1 MRRQCWVIVLAGMMS
16 YFNPERALGA
26 PQREVSLSRGAALF
40 PPPYVIILISCSGLV
55 SFVLLLLACLCCKRV
70 GVGFN
75 EFDNAEGEESSA
87 ASSPPP
93 EDSLS
98 SCPSLP
104 EVYTLPLRD
113 RPLCPDSD
121 SQRFRRHTLNYLQE
135 IGSGWFG
142 KVILAEVLCDCSS
155 SQAVVKELRVSAS
168 PLEQRK
174 FLAESEPYR
183 SLQHPNV
190 LQCLGQ
196 CSETIPFLLVME
208 FCQLGDLKRY
218 LRAQRKSDGMT
229 PDLLTR
235 DLLTLQRMAF
245 EITSGLLHLH
255 ENNYIHSDLALRNCL
270 LTSDLT
276 VRIGDYGLSH
286 NHYKEDYYLTPDK
299 LWIPLRWIA
308 PELLEFR
315 GGLIVTD
322 QTKTSNVWSL
332 GVVIWEL
339 FEFGSQPHRHLSDE
353 EVLTFVIREKKITL
367 AQPRLKLSHA
377 DYWYEVMQSCWLPPS
392 QRPSVADIFLLL
404 SSLLAAE
411 RGMTRRGVGEDEDEE
426 EDEEHGGR
434 GWNGESEESFER
446 RWDSLRPPAFQAAA
460 NERQREREE
469 ECCRGANGNSFPLL
483 DPVGNTITPSTS
495 ELDDILTVT
504 ETSKGLNFEYFWE
517 KAHGRRGYKALP
529 PPQHMQ
535 TANATHRHSLDTPT
549 VVPVISARSPSLAS
563 EYYIR
568 LEEHTPQDKSP
579 TLKGKA
585 HSLPASK
592 GHVLRSDSMCPGD
605 LELVEIRSST
615 TGKVKEAF
623 NPEDD
628 FRRGETLIQTVRSSE
643 VKVLLPNTGLVE
655 LSREGCSRVTDF
667 AVVDVGNREDEPEA
681 DAKET
686 FSRSLGVPA
695 SSLLN
700 KPRSVST
707 SSANHL
713 QTRPLPA
720 PPLGYHRVYGSAHFS
735 SSFPTGK
742 TEIIAEPSLMG
753 TSSSSKTN
761 FDHLGFHRLHEA
773 LPPSPSLSPSI
784 PTSSGPMRP
793 PPHSQPPPLPP
804 HYTAP
809 RGLCKNYPEVPG
821 ETYFCQINK
830 ASNDSRQDPVPCD
843 FPDRRPF
850 LRRSQSLGNSKED
863 SYPQSTDKETLYQD
877 SFYPKITR
885 SQSMIPEIES
895 EGSSSPVY
903 SDEDDSPF
911 SSPNKLH
918 CGTSIQHLRLSD
930 DTDPATKELFS
941 RGMRRTQSRL
951 DTILPAIWKEDA
963 ELQKEVASTT
973 KKSPMHLFLTEIS
986 NVNESKDGKLEEG
999 SWDLEGGLKSELQP
1013 EGDAADDFV
1022 LPAEGTRHSH
1032 SLMTESA
1039 SVGQIKCPEE
1049 TQMGKDY
1056 VVRKGSIQRELF
1068 LTEIDT
1074 GKIDTDRSTAVEAD
1088 SYQYVQPDWD
1098 SKFCSARHSSNL
1110 PTYTEVDEAFPR
1122 EMKRS
1127 CSLISETNP
1136 DREVSEPHIKE
1147 MNREAVLGV
1156 IQSAETFLTEIMTK
1170 KDGSVCASAEKD
1182 FSPETCD
1189 PLSPEYESICIVPG
1203 SSQTIIY
1210 QSEKPASAAD
1220 QRSANATEAIYAQ
1233 VTKRS
1238 KRPEIKVT
1246 IRPEIPV
1253 LQIGSDKVTAET
1265 QQLEQ
1270 RSCSPGG
1277 TASIFPSGISQVAG
1291 MSNLVS
1297 HHKTQSPCNS
1307 DSRAQTDGFVFSE
1320 IMPKNGLLLEQM
1332 TPGMKEYLAHGKTS
1346 SSRSEENET
1355 NAKVKFRQTDQVQEV
1370 SVDSPDSSS
1379 TLGQKLKS
1387 QQIVDFLGESESVK
1401 SQQKLCEDSTNAEL
1415 VNIED
1420 SNHCLATSETAEKES
1435 GGDQIEM
1442 CITGLHKQTLRVEDN
1457 ILHSLTDTLQLHLSN
1472 CKQTVKS
1479 HNSPFNVDTSI
1490 TSLKSND
1497 PDILNEAKF
1506 LSRDSNESDLG
1517 RTVDVFS
1524 VGTNILDNLKPVSQK
1539 GNAVCVSV
1547 DSSCP
1552 EAECEIM
1559 SEHHRSLPHVASLPL
1574 VWDPMSDPSV
1584 SVNTPTDS
1592 AMSPLTS
1599 SSLDCLTPS
1608 DPWGGGGAGGW
1619 RALGTETPHRDSAYF
1634 SDSDW
1639 EAEGV
1644 GRRGGDGIIL
1654 SRPGSSRGGDR
1665 GTLMDIEE
1673 KTEAEEEVEPWRNGS
1688 KAELSETERE
1698 ADRIYNQKTGME
1710 REMQKEEQSSL
1721 VQIMAI
1727 SESAE
1732 QKECA
1737 HDGSNRSRLKEFTGL
1752 DINFTEEISDKPS
1765 WTKTS
1770 DLGVLNC
1777 HASPSKACASEENVE
1792 FIAKFFST
1800 LDSESL
1806 KTFPCGDGPD
1816 PVSHGDT
1823 KEISSKAPVNEDFIS
1838 VSDTIAE
1845 RESLKESSD
1854 AHLYPQMWGNEPKS
1868 KQDALDS
1875 DSYLKFGEK
1884 TNKKDSLTEYT
1895 VDGESRLSKFYS
1907 VPTNAIVP
1915 KDQVLDSG
1923 YREYTDKTNAHLTQC
1938 YWEEGSVEPPGRLN
1952 CELEIGHTDAN
1963 ELGLRN
1969 LCYSE
1974 DSDDERAKA
1983 KSDTEK
1989 QLAVGELIFTAKEN
2003 LRDNRQGDTG
2013 LKEPANRVPESIY
2026 FLRDVNTE
2034 SKGLD
2039 LKTKELWD
2047 AMEDHEESSG
2057 VTVTGE
2063 LDCYRFQ
2070 QGNLHLW
2077 PVENDQWALAETQ
2090 NSEAELGSELL
2101 PGVSKEAW
2109 VSRNKEIRGH
2119 SFWEVEKND
2128 QFAKSEPHPAS
2139 LENEEA
2145 VKDERQGWRDSQ
2157 IQCLPKKNAE
2167 VLTGQKQPGNSI
2179 VDIQQEE
2186 NFENPEINS
2195 AQQDITDECL
2205 ILEVENLENPEQEIL
2220 LDLKRDCSIHMDINS
2235 DLEAGNTGVN
2245 SSLQKNQG
2253 LDLTEENFNFNT
2265 CLLVKE
2271 KKQDVDTV
2279 GLQNSLGLPDSFM
2292 THKETKNRQCSQI
2305 THYQVNRD
2313 QTEDAS
2319 KNCEAVMTR
2328 ENALDMCS
2336 KDKLLDLEDQLLHMP
2351 ETSSSILTG
2360 SLLQQNVS
2368 HLGDN
2373 GLKTD
2378 KSAPGLILQDL
2389 LPVKSVE
2396 DKSTVKFGD
2405 SKTPKV
2411 HHPSYPQSLELG
2423 SSLASNQSDFPASI
2437 TESQAK
2443 LQKNMSQMLDKISVP
2458 DCMIIQN
2465 LTETPR
2471 PQTEMTSQ
2479 STTVPENQTENKKS
2493 MSMECTID
2501 DEKDPQPFS
2510 SSVDFSSAAKKQY
2523 SRMSEETATNQ
2534 SNQLTVQN
2542 VDQNSSNSVLVDK
2555 LVTST
2560 SMPTDYQSDMNL
2572 SHTSGLNSEGCTPP
2586 QQSTSSSFK
2595 GISTHLEPS
2604 TKHLDQGP
2612 QPTLPEIFSL
2622 PFCSTDQNS
2631 KISPSPKISPQ
2642 AFSQCSLSSIPELL
2656 ISEWKNLDEEP
2667 LEDFEKL
2674 EQLCCISGDEESLGD
2689 LFLGNLELL
2698 ESLKKTPEKKSKDFV
2713 DKDDDEKMI
2722 NSLKEEDRLKL
2733 RREVDVDTE
2742 SLTPTSERPE
2752 QSLRSSLYQPESN
2765 QIVSDSLSMS
2775 ESSFGHKKCNPV
2787 GSSLV
2792 SPSIA
2797 VENTKG
2803 PSQLSKMPTKN
2814 GLMMQVCEERLQFS
2828 LSENVKRNI
2837 LCGPTVS
2844 EAVILRPWGEPRDE
2858 TDTKMREKDSEDG
2871 DHNSKPQLSGQPGIL
2886 TDSSVATSG
2895 SFTVIGQEVTPPLAV
2910 SNQAMKAKLAR
2921 LSLSLPPLALSLPL
2935 PTNRVGFWETGMSR
2949 EKSGRRRG
2957 ASTGSD
2963 PDDEEEEDP
2972 DEAGR
2977 VIVVTETD
2985 VDRRAGLRSL
2995 LKSPR
3000 EPVDKERERARNVSF
3015 FDDVTVYLFDQ
3026 ETPTNEL
3033 STGSEFN
3040 SPSMSHVSGGAQNS
3054 EVSGASA
3061 LESRESADL
3070 SINGRVPAAHP
3081 MTSSR
3086 FTVSPAH
3093 DPHLV

>member
-1 MRRQCWVIVLAGMMS
+1 
-16 YFNPERALGA
+16 
-26 PQREVSLSRGAALF
+26 
-40 PPPYVIILISCSGLV
+40 
-55 SFVLLLLACLCCKRV
+55 
-70 GVGFN
+70 
-75 EFDNAEGEESSA
+75 
-87 ASSPPP
+87 
-93 EDSLS
+93 
-98 SCPSLP
+98 
-104 EVYTLPLRD
+104 
-113 RPLCPDSD
+113 
-121 SQRFRRHTLNYLQE
+121 
-135 IGSGWFG
+135 
-142 KVILAEVLCDCSS
+142 
-155 SQAVVKELRVSAS
+155 
-168 PLEQRK
+168 
-174 FLAESEPYR
+174 
-183 SLQHPNV
+183 
-190 LQCLGQ
+190 
-196 CSETIPFLLVME
+196 
-208 FCQLGDLKRY
+208 
-218 LRAQRKSDGMT
+218 
-229 PDLLTR
+229 
-235 DLLTLQRMAF
+235 
-245 EITSGLLHLH
+245 
-255 ENNYIHSDLALRNCL
+255 
-270 LTSDLT
+270 
-276 VRIGDYGLSH
+276 
-286 NHYKEDYYLTPDK
+286 
-299 LWIPLRWIA
+299 
-308 PELLEFR
+308 
-315 GGLIVTD
+315 
-322 QTKTSNVWSL
+322 
-332 GVVIWEL
+332 
-339 FEFGSQPHRHLSDE
+339 
-353 EVLTFVIREKKITL
+353 
-367 AQPRLKLSHA
+367 
-377 DYWYEVMQSCWLPPS
+377 MQSCWLPPS

-411 RGMTRRGVGEDEDEE
+411 RGMTRRVVGEDEDEE
-426 EDEEHGGR
+426 EDEERGGR

-483 DPVGNTITPSTS
+483 DPVGNMITPSTS

-535 TANATHRHSLDTPT
+535 TANATHRHALDTPT

-568 LEEHTPQDKSP
+568 LEEHTLQDKSP

-605 LELVEIRSST
+605 LELVEIRSSA

-623 NPEDD
+623 NPDDD
-628 FRRGETLIQTVRSSE
+628 FSRGETLIQTVRSSE

-695 SSLLN
+695 PSFLK

-784 PTSSGPMRP
+784 PTSSGPMCP

-804 HYTAP
+804 HYKAP

-821 ETYFCQINK
+821 EAYFCQINK

-843 FPDRRPF
+843 YPGRRPL
-850 LRRSQSLGNSKED
+850 LRRSHSLGNSKED
-863 SYPQSTDKETLYQD
+863 SYPQSADKETRYQD

-885 SQSMIPEIES
+885 SQSMIPETES

-911 SSPNKLH
+911 SSPNKLPA
-918 CGTSIQHLRLSD
+918 IQHVRLSD

-963 ELQKEVASTT
+963 ELQKEGASTT

-986 NVNESKDGKLEEG
+986 NVNESKDRKLEEG
-999 SWDLEGGLKSELQP
+999 SWDLEGGLKTELQP

-1022 LPAEGTRHSH
+1022 LPPEGTRYSQ

-1049 TQMGKDY
+1049 TQIGKDY

-1074 GKIDTDRSTAVEAD
+1074 GKIDTNRSTAVEAD
-1088 SYQYVQPDWD
+1088 SFQEVQPDWD
-1098 SKFCSARHSSNL
+1098 SKSCSARHSSSL

-1122 EMKRS
+1122 EMKRF
-1127 CSLISETNP
+1127 CSLISEINP

-1147 MNREAVLGV
+1147 MNREAVLGD
-1156 IQSAETFLTEIMTK
+1156 IQPAETFLTEIMTK
-1170 KDGSVCASAEKD
+1170 KDGSVCSSEEKD

-1210 QSEKPASAAD
+1210 QSEKTASAAD
-1220 QRSANATEAIYAQ
+1220 QHSANATEAIYAQ

-1270 RSCSPGG
+1270 RSCSSEGP
-1277 TASIFPSGISQVAG
+1277 ASSSPSGISQVSD
-1291 MSNLVS
+1291 MSNLAS
-1297 HHKTQSPCNS
+1297 HRKTQSPCNS

-1332 TPGMKEYLAHGKTS
+1332 TPGMKEYLVLGKTS
-1346 SSRSEENET
+1346 SSRSEEIET
-1355 NAKVKFRQTDQVQEV
+1355 NAKVKSRQTEQLQEV

-1379 TLGQKLKS
+1379 TLVQELKS

-1401 SQQKLCEDSTNAEL
+1401 SQQKLCEDSTNAEV

-1420 SNHCLATSETAEKES
+1420 SSHCLSTSETDCDRNIHAEKES

-1472 CKQTVKS
+1472 
-1479 HNSPFNVDTSI
+1479 VDASI

-1506 LSRDSNESDLG
+1506 LSRDSNESDLDS
-1517 RTVDVFS
+1517 TVDMFS
-1524 VGTNILDNLKPVSQK
+1524 VSTNIPDNLKPVSQK

-1552 EAECEIM
+1552 EAECGIM

-1599 SSLDCLTPS
+1599 SSLDCLTPG
-1608 DPWGGGGAGGW
+1608 DPWGGGGTGGW
-1619 RALGTETPHRDSAYF
+1619 RALGAETPYRDSAYF

-1654 SRPGSSRGGDR
+1654 SRPSSSRGGDR

-1673 KTEAEEEVEPWRNGS
+1673 KTEAEEEVVPCRNGS

-1698 ADRIYNQKTGME
+1698 ADRIYNQKTRME
-1710 REMQKEEQSSL
+1710 REMQKEEQSRL

-1737 HDGSNRSRLKEFTGL
+1737 HDGSNRSHLKDFTGL

-1765 WTKTS
+1765 LTKTS

-1806 KTFPCGDGPD
+1806 KTFPCRDGLD
-1816 PVSHGDT
+1816 PVSCGDT
-1823 KEISSKAPVNEDFIS
+1823 KEISSKAPVNKDFIS
-1838 VSDTIAE
+1838 VSDTITE
-1845 RESLKESSD
+1845 RESLKEISD
-1854 AHLYPQMWGNEPKS
+1854 AQLYPQMWGNEPKS

-1884 TNKKDSLTEYT
+1884 TGKNDSLTEYT

-1907 VPTNAIVP
+1907 VPTDAIVP

-1923 YREYTDKTNAHLTQC
+1923 YREYAHKSNAHLTQC

-2003 LRDNRQGDTG
+2003 LRDSRQGDTG

-2145 VKDERQGWRDSQ
+2145 VKDERQGWGNSQ
-2157 IQCLPKKNAE
+2157 MQCLPKENFE

-2195 AQQDITDECL
+2195 GQQDITDECL
-2205 ILEVENLENPEQEIL
+2205 ILEVENLENPEQETL
-2220 LDLKRDCSIHMDINS
+2220 LDLNRGCSIRMDINR
-2235 DLEAGNTGVN
+2235 DLEVGNTSVN

-2253 LDLTEENFNFNT
+2253 LDITEENYNFNS
-2265 CLLVKE
+2265 CILVKE
-2271 KKQDVDTV
+2271 KKQDVETV
-2279 GLQNSLGLPDSFM
+2279 GLQNSLELPDSFM
-2292 THKETKNRQCSQI
+2292 TDKGTKNRQCSQI

-2336 KDKLLDLEDQLLHMP
+2336 KDKLLDLEDQHLHIP
-2351 ETSSSILTG
+2351 ETSASIFTG

-2373 GLKTD
+2373 GLKMD

-2389 LPVKSVE
+2389 LPEKPVE

-2423 SSLASNQSDFPASI
+2423 SSLASNQSDFPESI

-2443 LQKNMSQMLDKISVP
+2443 LQKNMSQMLDNISVP
-2458 DCMIIQN
+2458 DCIIIQN

-2479 STTVPENQTENKKS
+2479 STTVPENQTKNKKS

-2501 DEKDPQPFS
+2501 DEKSPQSFS
-2510 SSVDFSSAAKKQY
+2510 SSVDFSSAAKK
-2523 SRMSEETATNQ
+2523 SEETGTNQ
-2534 SNQLTVQN
+2534 SNQLTIQN

-2560 SMPTDYQSDMNL
+2560 CMATDYQSDMNL
-2572 SHTSGLNSEGCTPP
+2572 SHPSGLNLEECTPP
-2586 QQSTSSSFK
+2586 QQSASSSFK

-2604 TKHLDQGP
+2604 KNYLDQGP

-2674 EQLCCISGDEESLGD
+2674 EQLCCISGDEESFGD

-2698 ESLKKTPEKKSKDFV
+2698 ESLKKTPEKKSNDSV
-2713 DKDDDEKMI
+2713 DKDDDEKMN

-2733 RREVDVDTE
+2733 RREVDVDT
-2742 SLTPTSERPE
+2742 SERPE
-2752 QSLRSSLYQPESN
+2752 QSLRSSLYQPASN

-2787 GSSLV
+2787 GPSLV
-2792 SPSIA
+2792 SSSIT

-2814 GLMMQVCEERLQFS
+2814 GLMMQV
-2828 LSENVKRNI
+2828 
-2837 LCGPTVS
+2837 
-2844 EAVILRPWGEPRDE
+2844 
-2858 TDTKMREKDSEDG
+2858 
-2871 DHNSKPQLSGQPGIL
+2871 
-2886 TDSSVATSG
+2886 
-2895 SFTVIGQEVTPPLAV
+2895 
-2910 SNQAMKAKLAR
+2910 
-2921 LSLSLPPLALSLPL
+2921 
-2935 PTNRVGFWETGMSR
+2935 
-2949 EKSGRRRG
+2949 
-2957 ASTGSD
+2957 
-2963 PDDEEEEDP
+2963 
-2972 DEAGR
+2972 
-2977 VIVVTETD
+2977 
-2985 VDRRAGLRSL
+2985 
-2995 LKSPR
+2995 
-3000 EPVDKERERARNVSF
+3000 
-3015 FDDVTVYLFDQ
+3015 
-3026 ETPTNEL
+3026 
-3033 STGSEFN
+3033 
-3040 SPSMSHVSGGAQNS
+3040 
-3054 EVSGASA
+3054 
-3061 LESRESADL
+3061 
-3070 SINGRVPAAHP
+3070 
-3081 MTSSR
+3081 
-3086 FTVSPAH
+3086 
-3093 DPHLV
+3093 